1 MKKLIII
8 AALLVSGCVK
18 DTWYGNGT
26 PIGQHQGKT
35 LLRST
40 CEVVPSAVGQPNF
53 FNKKQLQ
60 SPYYACEGQM
70 KNTCGG
76 DFTVVD
82 FEKGSKRR
90 ATETHTSRGYRT
102 TRTFTLQKVTVR
114 YTCAA

>member
-40 CEVVPSAVGQPNF
+40 CDVIPSAVGKPGL
-53 FNKKQLQ
+53 FNKKKPL
-60 SPYYACEGQM
+60 SPYYDCEGQM
-70 KNTCGG
+70 KNTCDGN
-76 DFTVVD
+76 FTVVD
-82 FEKGSKRR
+82 FENGARR
-90 ATETHTSRGYRT
+90 RVTQTHTNRGYRT
-102 TRTFTLQKVTVR
+102 TQTITLQKVTVR